1 MFIKKNNILFPF
13 KNGEEKAQLE
23 KYVEEGRQ
31 ARQTETIDGL
41 RDVKF

>member
-1 MFIKKNNILFPF
+1 MTKK
-13 KNGEEKAQLE
+13 EKAQME

-41 RDVKF
+41 RDVKFKKKAV